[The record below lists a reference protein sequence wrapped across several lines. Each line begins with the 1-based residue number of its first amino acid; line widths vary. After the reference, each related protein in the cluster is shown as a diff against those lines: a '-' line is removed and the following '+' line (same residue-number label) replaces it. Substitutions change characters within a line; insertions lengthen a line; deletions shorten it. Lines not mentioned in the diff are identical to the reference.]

1 MDDSTTPPSS
11 RGRCCRRHSGSVTG
25 DVGWW
30 TWLGTSIGACIGV
43 ARAVLLK
50 NRVSLRSC
58 DTIEL
63 HTALV
68 ISRVLLSRSHRY
80 NGIRIRSGEA
90 PEGPP
95 DRRTSDGR
103 HHSSNTPMEYRHMQ
117 ARIQL
122 ILTAMLLSASL
133 WAFDSHAS
141 ANQAA
146 DTGDTDATDVQV
158 PGEAPLPKRESEE
171 EHPWTIVEKTPPFE
185 NSSES
190 VKPDRLDSPR
200 NLMWSLG
207 RTLNTYRE
215 IIGKEGRTYESEPR
229 LRWIQGRIAECF
241 DLSDVGP
248 QFQDDIATDA
258 AVYLREIMR
267 RIPMAAWETIP
278 DKDDIE
284 QMPEEDRITKYRF
297 DYVPIELM
305 YIEDGDRAGEW
316 VINIETRTHAEEA
329 FEHVKHVKPIAGV
342 GELYRRHFFEP
353 GWLIPSSLINNL
365 PSWTGE
371 QIFQQAIWQ
380 WAITLV
386 SLTIVSLIIVVMIL
400 LLRNYCKRP
409 LTISGRAFN
418 LAFLFFVGVMSAA
431 LIEFLQKHVFLSGS
445 VLEIFTFFFSG
456 IMLVTFVLGLLNL
469 GVLIAEIVIA
479 SPRVNPQSLDAALIR
494 VGARAASIFLAAIVF
509 FKILG
514 QLGLSPTTVIAG
526 AGVTG
531 LAIALGAQDTLKNF
545 IASIILLMER
555 PFREGERIQI
565 GDDKGMVET
574 IGLRSTSIRNRSG
587 NLVTLPN
594 EVVAHGRI
602 ENISRRPHIRKEF
615 KLGLVYS
622 TTNEKIE
629 QAIQIVRDILKT
641 NPTISKGH
649 QPIVNFT
656 TFDASSLIID
666 CMYWISTTDFV
677 ESQEIAQSVNLEI
690 LRQFRDNDIEFAF
703 PTMTIVDTDNTG
715 TAP

>member
-1 MDDSTTPPSS
+1 
-11 RGRCCRRHSGSVTG
+11 
-25 DVGWW
+25 
-30 TWLGTSIGACIGV
+30 
-43 ARAVLLK
+43 
-50 NRVSLRSC
+50 
-58 DTIEL
+58 
-63 HTALV
+63 
-68 ISRVLLSRSHRY
+68 
-80 NGIRIRSGEA
+80 
-90 PEGPP
+90 
-95 DRRTSDGR
+95 
-103 HHSSNTPMEYRHMQ
+103 MQ

-122 ILTAMLLSASL
+122 ILTAMLLGLPLSAFSPP
-133 WAFDSHAS
+133 AS

-146 DTGDTDATDVQV
+146 DTSVDVQV
-158 PGEAPLPKRESEE
+158 PGEAPLPKRESDD
-171 EHPWTIVEKTPPFE
+171 EHPWTIVEKTPAFE

-215 IIGKEGRTYESEPR
+215 ILEKEGRTYESEPR

-248 QFQDDIATDA
+248 QFQDDVATDA

-305 YIEDGDRAGEW
+305 YIQEGDRAGEW

-353 GWLIPSSLINNL
+353 GWLIPSPLINNL
-365 PSWTGE
+365 PPWTGH

-380 WAITLV
+380 WAITLAALSLV
-386 SLTIVSLIIVVMIL
+386 SAVIIVMIL
-400 LLRNYCKRP
+400 LLRNHCKRP
-409 LTISGRAFN
+409 LTISGRAFH
-418 LAFLFFVGVMSAA
+418 LLFLFFVGVISAG

-445 VLEIFTFFFSG
+445 VLEVFTFFCSG
-456 IMLVTFVLGLLNL
+456 IMLLTFVLGLLNL

-479 SPRVNPQSLDAALIR
+479 SPRINPRSLDAALIR

-574 IGLRSTSIRNRSG
+574 IGLRSTSIRTRSG

-622 TTNEKIE
+622 TTNEQIE
-629 QAIQIVRDILKT
+629 LAIRIIRDILNEKAK
-641 NPTISKGH
+641 ISDGFD
-649 QPIVNFT
+649 PIVNFT
-656 TFDASSLIID
+656 TFDASSLVID
-666 CMYWISTTDFV
+666 CKYWISTTDYM
-677 ESQEIAQSVNLEI
+677 ESREIAQSVNLEI
-690 LRQFRDNDIEFAF
+690 LSQFRSNGIEFAF
-703 PTMTIVDTDNTG
+703 PTMTIARAESVDPG
-715 TAP
+715 R

>member
-1 MDDSTTPPSS
+1 
-11 RGRCCRRHSGSVTG
+11 
-25 DVGWW
+25 
-30 TWLGTSIGACIGV
+30 
-43 ARAVLLK
+43 
-50 NRVSLRSC
+50 
-58 DTIEL
+58 
-63 HTALV
+63 
-68 ISRVLLSRSHRY
+68 
-80 NGIRIRSGEA
+80 
-90 PEGPP
+90 
-95 DRRTSDGR
+95 
-103 HHSSNTPMEYRHMQ
+103 MQ
-117 ARIQL
+117 ARIHL
-122 ILTAMLLSASL
+122 ILTILLLSASL
-133 WAFDSHAS
+133 PLLDTHAS
-141 ANQAA
+141 GVQTDDA
-146 DTGDTDATDVQV
+146 TSTDAADVQV
-158 PGEAPLPKRESEE
+158 PGEEPLPKGESEA

-185 NSSES
+185 NSRES

-215 IIGKEGRTYESEPR
+215 ILNTEGRTYDSEPR

-284 QMPEEDRITKYRF
+284 QMAEDDRITKYRF

-305 YIEDGDRAGEW
+305 FIEDGERAGEW
-316 VINIETRTHAEEA
+316 VITMETRAGAEEA
-329 FEHVKHVKPIAGV
+329 FEHVKHVEPIAGV

-353 GWLIPSSLINNL
+353 GWLIPSPLINNL
-365 PSWTGE
+365 PTWSGY
-371 QIFQQAIWQ
+371 QVFKQAIWQ
-380 WAITLV
+380 WAVTLIALMLV
-386 SLTIVSLIIVVMIL
+386 ATVVIILIL
-400 LLRNYCKRP
+400 LLRNHCKRP
-409 LTISGRAFN
+409 LTISGRMLH
-418 LAFLFFVGVMSAA
+418 LAFLIFVGVTSAA

-445 VLEIFTFFFSG
+445 VLEVFTFFFSG
-456 IMLVTFVLGLLNL
+456 IMLITFVLGLLNL

-479 SPRVNPQSLDAALIR
+479 SPRINPRSLDAALIR
-494 VGARAASIFLAAIVF
+494 VGARATSIFLAAIVF

-574 IGLRSTSIRNRSG
+574 IGLRSTSIRTRSG

-629 QAIQIVRDILKT
+629 QAVQIIRDILNEKT
-641 NPTISKGH
+641 EHPAGH
-649 QPIVNFT
+649 DPIVNFT
-656 TFDASSLIID
+656 TFDDSSLVID
-666 CMYWISTTDFV
+666 CMYWLSTTDYM
-677 ESQEIAQSVNLEI
+677 ESREIAQGVNLEI
-690 LRQFRDNDIEFAF
+690 LSQFRSNGIEFAF
-703 PTMTIVDTDNTG
+703 PTMTIVSDEPTG
-715 TAP
+715 TES